1 MTRTRRAQASQ
12 VMGCSML
19 SLGVAVAVGVTMLG
33 GVSPARAGA
42 STSMGAA
49 AAMPRITILSPRNG
63 ASYQR
68 KSRIVARFRC
78 TENGTRSAIVSCTGT
93 VPLGHPITTSSVGGK
108 SFTVTATDTSGNR
121 VTQTVRYGVWAYINP
136 LRAVM
141 RLRARRID
149 MGVDYSGS
157 GPIVAIGT
165 AKVITAGYFPGPK
178 RCWGRTCAPAPGG
191 WVAYRLRGGPFKG
204 KYVYAVENI
213 TVRVKA
219 GQIVRRGQTIATLHQ
234 GSPNLEIGWAAG
246 HAAETLAVARHHQCA
261 CTDPGGWSSIE
272 GRNFNMFLEWLGA
285 PPGQLQQAPR
295 QHMPRGWPRLPR
307 RDLNHN

>member
-1 MTRTRRAQASQ
+1 
-12 VMGCSML
+12 
-19 SLGVAVAVGVTMLG
+19 
-33 GVSPARAGA
+33 
-42 STSMGAA
+42 
-49 AAMPRITILSPRNG
+49 
-63 ASYQR
+63 
-68 KSRIVARFRC
+68 
-78 TENGTRSAIVSCTGT
+78 
-93 VPLGHPITTSSVGGK
+93 
-108 SFTVTATDTSGNR
+108 
-121 VTQTVRYGVWAYINP
+121 
-136 LRAVM
+136 
-141 RLRARRID
+141 
-149 MGVDYSGS
+149 
-157 GPIVAIGT
+157 
-165 AKVITAGYFPGPK
+165 VITAGYFPGPK

-272 GRNFNMFLEWLGA
+272 GRNFNRFLEWLGA